1 MTKLTIALDMLV
13 QHSHHMAVIT
23 TTSTQLRFTVTKDV
37 QLLSVG
43 QARDR
48 VLILPNNFFLTTI
61 PLQDSVS
68 SFVGVARDGFPIYGP
83 VQWYSASA
91 RKVYLNPSNCGDC
104 KLTQMTSNILD
115 QCNGIEVAD
124 GSTSSDFD
132 FDKSFLR

>member
-1 MTKLTIALDMLV
+1 MREWGTPKIRFLV
-13 QHSHHMAVIT
+13 Q
-23 TTSTQLRFTVTKDV
+23 
-37 QLLSVG
+37 
-43 QARDR
+43 
-48 VLILPNNFFLTTI
+48 LPNNFFLTTI

-91 RKVYLNPSNCGDC
+91 RKVYLNPSKCGDC
-104 KLTQMTSNILD
+104 KLTQMTSQILD

-132 FDKSFLR
+132 FDNLFCDNHVFKTAISG